1 MSHQQREENN
11 NSLLQEWDADNDEL
25 TTLSLRT
32 SSSSSLDYEG
42 IQLHPVRSL
51 RVIPT
56 ETSLDATSIP
66 FTQEDNRDSMDA
78 SADDNDTIDDNDP
91 LGFRMNGNY
100 RSIRLSTS
108 DREPWHA
115 RSSTVVVRVN
125 PLSGMSLVESKYLA
139 ILL

>member
-1 MSHQQREENN
+1 MSHQQHGENI
-11 NSLLQEWDADNDEL
+11 LQEWDES
-25 TTLSLRT
+25 TSGTLSLRT

-42 IQLHPVRSL
+42 IQLHPIRSL

-56 ETSLDATSIP
+56 EISLDVISNP
-66 FTQEDNRDSMDA
+66 FAQENSQDSVDA

-125 PLSGMSLVESKYLA
+125 PLSGTSLVESK
-139 ILL
+139 

>member
-1 MSHQQREENN
+1 MSHQQHGENI
-11 NSLLQEWDADNDEL
+11 LQEWDES
-25 TTLSLRT
+25 TSGTLSLRI

-42 IQLHPVRSL
+42 IQLHPIRSL

-56 ETSLDATSIP
+56 EISLDVISNP
-66 FTQEDNRDSMDA
+66 FAQENSQDSVDA
-78 SADDNDTIDDNDP
+78 SADDNDTTDDNDP

-125 PLSGMSLVESKYLA
+125 PLSGTSLVESK
-139 ILL
+139 

>member
-1 MSHQQREENN
+1 M
-11 NSLLQEWDADNDEL
+11 
-25 TTLSLRT
+25 
-32 SSSSSLDYEG
+32 
-42 IQLHPVRSL
+42 
-51 RVIPT
+51 IPT
-56 ETSLDATSIP
+56 EISLDVISNP
-66 FTQEDNRDSMDA
+66 FAQENSQDSVDA

-125 PLSGMSLVESKYLA
+125 PLSGTSLVESK
-139 ILL
+139 

>member
-1 MSHQQREENN
+1 MSHQQRGESN
-11 NSLLQEWDADNDEL
+11 NSSLQEWDATDDVL
-25 TTLSLRT
+25 ATLSLRT

-51 RVIPT
+51 RVIPR
-56 ETSLDATSIP
+56 EVSLDVTSNP
-66 FTQEDNRDSMDA
+66 FTQEDNRDSVDA
-78 SADDNDTIDDNDP
+78 STDDNGATDDNDP

-139 ILL
+139 IS